1 MIGANV
7 EEVAAEVLDR
17 LLINGGELV
26 TAMLGEGAPEHL
38 VEAINRHVRDTH
50 PEVDVEV
57 LVGGQPHY
65 PVLLG
70 VE

>member
-1 MIGANV
+1 
-7 EEVAAEVLDR
+7 VAIEVLDR
-17 LLINGGELV
+17 LLVNGGELV
-26 TAMLGEGAPEHL
+26 TLMLGADAPEQL
-38 VEAINRHVRDTH
+38 VDVMNRHVRQTH

-65 PVLLG
+65 PVLVG